1 MSRDAG
7 YGSSSG
13 FFLSGFWGSGAGFEP
28 EAVVPG
34 FEDVAMMGQ
43 PVQQGGG
50 HLGIAEHVRPLAE
63 AEVGRDNDAGALVE
77 FTEQVEQQRP
87 ADGLNG
93 R

>member
-7 YGSSSG
+7 FGSSWC
-13 FFLSGFWGSGAGFEP
+13 FFLSGFGGSGAGPEP
-28 EAVVPG
+28 EAVVAG
-34 FEDVAMMGQ
+34 FEDVAVVGK
-43 PVQQGGG
+43 PIQQGGG

-87 ADGLNG
+87 A
-93 R
+93 